1 MKVYLNEQGVANLL
15 IPLVLAAGILVG
27 VYLVTAGPLNL
38 FPKASVF
45 RPSTPETSLTLTSN
59 ERNVGVGNTVAV
71 SLIIRSDVAAT
82 NLYTA
87 KISFEKESLI
97 VEKIDYT
104 GSFIKNWVEQ
114 YHDNSTGKVSL
125 VGGVPNPGFKSN
137 RSEAGVVMATIY
149 FRALKAGSTKV
160 VFEKDSMVFDN
171 ASNLNILTATND
183 AKVAISPRGVVE
195 VVNVLDYFISK
206 HQDKGLTGT
215 HPFSQTIDGNA
226 SHYVKW
232 DDKTFEVHTW
242 DENYIYLHEDHS
254 GAPVN
259 FYGLKPGIW
268 LKRYMQ
274 IGEKITQQSN
284 KIEWFDLSC
293 KKASEQT
300 FPIEIT
306 LEQKI
311 NGFDLGGD
319 LGKQDVIVVKYDSSL
334 LDPNGIFERF
344 YYSKE
349 WGWVLWEEY
358 SKKDA
363 SKPKNKSIFNKITS
377 NPIKPNKAVA
387 CIPIL
392 NSSPAPTDH
401 RRVFITSTTYDGN
414 LGGLEGADAKCQARA
429 DAANLKGQFKAW
441 LSDGKVSAA
450 SRLEHAPIAY
460 KRIDGEKVA
469 SSWDDLV
476 TRIEGVNTGKTLNP
490 INKTEFGE
498 YLRSFTDKAWTD
510 TKTDG
515 QIHLSANDANCVNWT
530 SADSITHGMTGD
542 SRYSHSAWTENDS
555 VNCSAAM
562 HLYCFE
568 QKEANLIVKDKG
580 DGNND
585 GRVDLGDIS
594 VLLSGFNK
602 EVGSKKNIDLNGDN
616 KINTFDFSLMRNL
629 LIQKKVI
636 RG

>member
-15 IPLVLAAGILVG
+15 IPLVLVAGILVG

-137 RSEAGVVMATIY
+137 RSEAGAVMATIY

-160 VFEKDSMVFDN
+160 VFEKNSMVFDN

-183 AKVAISPRGVVE
+183 AKVAISSRGVVE

-226 SHYVKW
+226 SYYVKW

-259 FYGLKPGIW
+259 FYGFKPGIW

-274 IGEKITQQSN
+274 IGEKVTQQSN
-284 KIEWFDLSC
+284 KIEWFDPSC
-293 KKASEQT
+293 KKVSEQT

-311 NGFDLGGD
+311 DGFDLGGD
-319 LGKQDVIVVKYDSSL
+319 LGRQDVIVVKYDSSL
-334 LDPNGIFERF
+334 SDPSGIFERF

-358 SKKDA
+358 SKTNL
-363 SKPKNKSIFNKITS
+363 SKPRNKSIFNKITT
-377 NPIKPNKAVA
+377 PIRPNKVA
-387 CIPIL
+387 SCIPI
-392 NSSPAPTDH
+392 SVTHSPLPVACTPCNADL
-401 RRVFITSTTYDGN
+401 DGN
-414 LGGLEGADAKCQARA
+414 KTVTALDYSIAVTCVDKGVNGKDSASRSCKVADIDKNNKVDEA
-429 DAANLKGQFKAW
+429 DVACVSGQF
-441 LSDGKVSAA
+441 GKTCQVSQAA
-450 SRLEHAPIAY
+450 LPEM
-460 KRIDGEKVA
+460 
-469 SSWDDLV
+469 
-476 TRIEGVNTGKTLNP
+476 VNT
-490 INKTEFGE
+490 
-498 YLRSFTDKAWTD
+498 
-510 TKTDG
+510 
-515 QIHLSANDANCVNWT
+515 
-530 SADSITHGMTGD
+530 
-542 SRYSHSAWTENDS
+542 
-555 VNCSAAM
+555 
-562 HLYCFE
+562 
-568 QKEANLIVKDKG
+568 G

-585 GRVDLGDIS
+585 GKVDLGDIS

-616 KINTFDFSLMRNL
+616 KINAFDFSLMRNL